1 MTDERK
7 PLLSVRNLK
16 KHFIS
21 STVKGRQVLAAVDG
35 IDFTLDT
42 GEILGIVGESGS
54 GKSVTSLAIM
64 GLHRG
69 SRARVSGE
77 ILLDGRNVR
86 DYSRKQ
92 LAKVFGLVPQ
102 TEHIP
107 LNFTVLEYIL
117 LGRTPYMGMFSM
129 PLKSDYEA
137 AERMIDLLRIA
148 HIQNRPV
155 TELSGGEQQLVL
167 LARALVQEPKVL
179 LLDEP
184 TTHLDLGNTAV
195 ILNILTDQAARGV
208 TVVFTTHDPQAAI
221 YCADQLVLMKKGRVL
236 SAGRVEEILTS
247 DLLSQVYG
255 TDIWV
260 EEVKKHK
267 VVLLP

>member
-1 MTDERK
+1 MSDGC
-7 PLLSVRNLK
+7 LLTLK
-16 KHFIS
+16 NIRFGYDAGTAVLDS
-21 STVKGRQVLAAVDG
+21 LSLQVEPASITA
-35 IDFTLDT
+35 
-42 GEILGIVGESGS
+42 ILGPNGT
-54 GKSVTSLAIM
+54 GKTTLLNTIL
-64 GLHRG
+64 GFLEPED
-69 SRARVSGE
+69 GE
-77 ILLDGRNVR
+77 ILLDGRNIR

-92 LAKVFGLVPQ
+92 LSQVFGLVPQ

-107 LNFTVLEYIL
+107 LNFTVFEYIL

-129 PLKSDYEA
+129 PLQADYEA
-137 AERMIDLLRIA
+137 AERMIELLKIP

-184 TTHLDLGNTAV
+184 TTHLDLGNTAA
-195 ILNILTDQAARGV
+195 ILNILKDQAARGV
-208 TVVFTTHDPQAAI
+208 TVVFTTHDPQAAA
-221 YCADQLVLMKKGRVL
+221 YCADQLVLMKQGQVL

-247 DLLSQVYG
+247 ELLSQVYG
-255 TDIWV
+255 VDIWV